1 MKPAVHPLSA
11 FPWKTGHDLRYGDLD
26 TNGHVNNGAFNSIM
40 ETSRTLLFREEAG
53 SEWSTSDLS
62 LHGTIDFIGELTW
75 PGSVGAG
82 LGITRIG
89 NSSITIRQALFS
101 EESCAAIAET
111 VIVATDPATRRPT
124 RLDESL
130 RAALGRRGNAG
141 LKLPPASVLD
151 CRGSAVSSRSVR

>member
-11 FPWKTGHDLRYGDLD
+11 FPWKTDHDLRYGDLD

-53 SEWSTSDLS
+53 SEWSTSRFVLARY
-62 LHGTIDFIGELTW
+62 TIDFIGELTW

-89 NSSITIRQALFS
+89 NSSITILQALFS

-124 RLDESL
+124 RLDRSL
-130 RAALGRRGNAG
+130 RAALGRWAM
-141 LKLPPASVLD
+141 PV
-151 CRGSAVSSRSVR
+151 